1 MRWKLIAITSLLG
14 ALIAGGAWSLL
25 TIAGFNQLGIFFSHP
40 GIVLISL
47 VIPIL
52 LSLFAAIFVYRH
64 TAQRRKTQA
73 LITMV
78 LTLLLTLGI
87 YLAVMRFFQ
96 RRISLVTLHAL
107 STSC

>member
-14 ALIAGGAWSLL
+14 ALIAGGAWCLL
-25 TIAGFNQLGIFFSHP
+25 TIAGFNRLGVFFSHP
-40 GIVLISL
+40 GIVLISM
-47 VIPIL
+47 VIPIF

-78 LTLLLTLGI
+78 LTLLLAFGI

-107 STSC
+107 STGC